1 MPFSLADLTLPTRSR
16 FPVAGLLT
24 ATLLAVAA
32 VAPANSFAQAAPI
45 AAPAE
50 EARAL
55 LAVDVLNEMQSL
67 PELRIP
73 DTLLRRAQ
81 GIAII
86 PDMARGA
93 LLIGGRGGK
102 GVLLVRNTDGQWSNP
117 AFITVGG
124 LSFGWQFGVQTVD
137 VVLVFTTRES
147 IEGVTG
153 GKLTLGAD
161 ASIAVGPLGRQ
172 ASGATD
178 TTFASEVYAYSR
190 AKGLFAGIALD
201 GGVVAMDRKANARFY
216 QKPGVLASE
225 ILAPSAPQP
234 PFSGQRVTIAVSK
247 LTEMARNPPA
257 PRPSLAPPMPP
268 TSSATPATP
277 AATVEAAPAAPLA
290 PASEAAL
297 APASAA
303 ALAPASEA
311 APAASTRSLETAQ
324 PAPLPQQH

>member
-1 MPFSLADLTLPTRSR
+1 MRLSLADLTLPTRHRS
-16 FPVAGLLT
+16 PVAGLL
-24 ATLLAVAA
+24 AAALLSVAA
-32 VAPANSFAQAAPI
+32 LAPASSLAQAAPI

-55 LAVDVLNEMQSL
+55 LAVDVLNEMQAL

-225 ILAPSAPQP
+225 ILAPSSPLP

-247 LTEMARNPPA
+247 LTELARNPPP

-268 TSSATPATP
+268 TSSAAP
-277 AATVEAAPAAPLA
+277 AAPAEAAPA
-290 PASEAAL
+290 
-297 APASAA
+297 
-303 ALAPASEA
+303 APASEA
-311 APAASTRSLETAQ
+311 APAANTRSLETAQ
-324 PAPLPQQH
+324 PAPLPPQR

>member
-1 MPFSLADLTLPTRSR
+1 MPL
-16 FPVAGLLT
+16 
-24 ATLLAVAA
+24 LLARTALRMQHHRPAASLLAASLLAFAA
-32 VAPANSFAQAAPI
+32 VSPAPSIAQATAPI

-67 PELRIP
+67 PEMRIP
-73 DTLLRRAQ
+73 ETLLRRAQ

-102 GVLLVRNTDGQWSNP
+102 GVLLVRNPEGQWSNP
-117 AFITVGG
+117 SFITVGG

-201 GGVVAMDRKANARFY
+201 GGVVAVDRKANARFY

-225 ILAPSAPQP
+225 IFAPTAPQP

-247 LTEMARNPPA
+247 LTELARNPPPPA
-257 PRPSLAPPMPP
+257 PPRPSLAPPMP
-268 TSSATPATP
+268 SVPAPPPVEPP
-277 AATVEAAPAAPLA
+277 AAAPAA
-290 PASEAAL
+290 
-297 APASAA
+297 
-303 ALAPASEA
+303 EA
-311 APAASTRSLETAQ
+311 APAASTRSLESAQ
-324 PAPLPQQH
+324 PAPLPPQR

>member
-1 MPFSLADLTLPTRSR
+1 MPCSFADLTLPTRHRS
-16 FPVAGLLT
+16 PVAGLL
-24 ATLLAVAA
+24 AAALLSVAA
-32 VAPANSFAQAAPI
+32 LVPASSIAQAAPI

-55 LAVDVLNEMQSL
+55 LAVDVLNEMQAL

-73 DTLLRRAQ
+73 DALLRRAQ

-102 GVLLVRNTDGQWSNP
+102 GVLLVRNADGQWSNP

-124 LSFGWQFGVQTVD
+124 ISFGWQFGVQTVD

-225 ILAPSAPQP
+225 ILAPRAPQP

-247 LTEMARNPPA
+247 LTEQARNPPP
-257 PRPSLAPPMPP
+257 PRPSLAPPMPQA
-268 TSSATPATP
+268 TS
-277 AATVEAAPAAPLA
+277 AAPVAAPPAAPTA
-290 PASEAAL
+290 PAN
-297 APASAA
+297 
-303 ALAPASEA
+303 EA

-324 PAPLPQQH
+324 PAPLPPQR

>member
-1 MPFSLADLTLPTRSR
+1 MPLLLAALKLPTRHR
-16 FPVAGLLT
+16 FPVAGLL
-24 ATLLAVAA
+24 AAAVLAVTALT
-32 VAPANSFAQAAPI
+32 PASSAAQAAPI

-225 ILAPSAPQP
+225 ILAPSAPLP
-234 PFSGQRVTIAVSK
+234 PFSGQRVTIAVSN
-247 LTEMARNPPA
+247 LTEQARNPPPPRLRVCA
-257 PRPSLAPPMPP
+257 PNAGAPSCG
-268 TSSATPATP
+268 
-277 AATVEAAPAAPLA
+277 
-290 PASEAAL
+290 
-297 APASAA
+297 
-303 ALAPASEA
+303 
-311 APAASTRSLETAQ
+311 
-324 PAPLPQQH
+324 

>member
-1 MPFSLADLTLPTRSR
+1 MPFPLAALKLATRHH
-16 FPVAGLLT
+16 FPVAGLLAT
-24 ATLLAVAA
+24 AVLAVAA
-32 VAPANSFAQAAPI
+32 LAPASSVAQAAPMAAPI

-86 PDMARGA
+86 PNMARGA

-117 AFITVGG
+117 AFVTVGG
-124 LSFGWQFGVQTVD
+124 VSFGWQFGVQTVD

-247 LTEMARNPPA
+247 LTEQARNPPP
-257 PRPSLAPPMPP
+257 PRPSLAPPIPQG
-268 TSSATPATP
+268 TF
-277 AATVEAAPAAPLA
+277 AAPEAAPVAAPVAAPPASSTA
-290 PASEAAL
+290 PASEAAT
-297 APASAA
+297 
-303 ALAPASEA
+303 
-311 APAASTRSLETAQ
+311 AASTRSLETAQ
-324 PAPLPQQH
+324 PAPLPPQR

>member
-1 MPFSLADLTLPTRSR
+1 MPLSLAALTLPNRTR
-16 FPVAGLLT
+16 FPVAGLLA

-32 VAPANSFAQAAPI
+32 LAPASSVAQAAPI
-45 AAPAE
+45 TAPAE

-55 LAVDVLNEMQSL
+55 LAVDVLNEMQAL

-102 GVLLVRNTDGQWSNP
+102 GVLLVRNKDGQWSNP

-225 ILAPSAPQP
+225 ILAPSAPLP

-247 LTEMARNPPA
+247 LTEQARNPPP

-268 TSSATPATP
+268 TASATP
-277 AATVEAAPAAPLA
+277 VAAP
-290 PASEAAL
+290 PAS
-297 APASAA
+297 PTV
-303 ALAPASEA
+303 PASEA
-311 APAASTRSLETAQ
+311 APAASTHSLETAQ
-324 PAPLPQQH
+324 PAPLPPQR

>member
-1 MPFSLADLTLPTRSR
+1 MPFSFADLTLPTRHRS
-16 FPVAGLLT
+16 PVAGLL
-24 ATLLAVAA
+24 AAALLSVAA
-32 VAPANSFAQAAPI
+32 LIPASSIAQAAPI

-55 LAVDVLNEMQSL
+55 LAVDVLNEMQAL

-73 DTLLRRAQ
+73 DAQLRRAQ

-102 GVLLVRNTDGQWSNP
+102 GVLLVRNADGQWSNP

-124 LSFGWQFGVQTVD
+124 ISFGWQFGVQTVD

-247 LTEMARNPPA
+247 LTEQARNPPP
-257 PRPSLAPPMPP
+257 PRPSLAPPMPQA
-268 TSSATPATP
+268 TS
-277 AATVEAAPAAPLA
+277 AAPVAAPPAAPTA
-290 PASEAAL
+290 PTT
-297 APASAA
+297 PAN
-303 ALAPASEA
+303 EA

-324 PAPLPQQH
+324 PAPLPPQR

>member
-1 MPFSLADLTLPTRSR
+1 MP
-16 FPVAGLLT
+16 LLT
-24 ATLLAVAA
+24 AEPMPQTRHRLPVASLLAASWLAFSALTPVSTA
-32 VAPANSFAQAAPI
+32 AQATAPI

-67 PELRIP
+67 PEMRIP
-73 DTLLRRAQ
+73 ETLLRRAQ

-201 GGVVAMDRKANARFY
+201 GGVVAMDRKANGRFY

-225 ILAPSAPQP
+225 IFAPTAPQP

-247 LTEMARNPPA
+247 LTEMARNPP
-257 PRPSLAPPMPP
+257 PPHPSLAPPMPP
-268 TSSATPATP
+268 VTAVTP
-277 AATVEAAPAAPLA
+277 VQSAPAAPQEPAA
-290 PASEAAL
+290 PAT
-297 APASAA
+297 P
-303 ALAPASEA
+303 PGEA
-311 APAASTRSLETAQ
+311 APAASTRSLESAQ
-324 PAPLPQQH
+324 PVPLPPQG

>member
-1 MPFSLADLTLPTRSR
+1 MPLSLAALTLPNRTR
-16 FPVAGLLT
+16 FPVAGLLA

-32 VAPANSFAQAAPI
+32 LAPASSVAQAAPI
-45 AAPAE
+45 TAPAE

-55 LAVDVLNEMQSL
+55 LAVDVLNEMQAL

-102 GVLLVRNTDGQWSNP
+102 GVLLVRNKDGQWSNP

-201 GGVVAMDRKANARFY
+201 GGVVAIDRKANARFY

-225 ILAPSAPQP
+225 ILAPSAPLP
-234 PFSGQRVTIAVSK
+234 PFSGQRVTIAVS
-247 LTEMARNPPA
+247 
-257 PRPSLAPPMPP
+257 
-268 TSSATPATP
+268 
-277 AATVEAAPAAPLA
+277 
-290 PASEAAL
+290 
-297 APASAA
+297 
-303 ALAPASEA
+303 
-311 APAASTRSLETAQ
+311 
-324 PAPLPQQH
+324 

>member
-1 MPFSLADLTLPTRSR
+1 MPFSFADLTLPARHRS
-16 FPVAGLLT
+16 PVAGLL
-24 ATLLAVAA
+24 AAALLSVAA
-32 VAPANSFAQAAPI
+32 LAPASSIAQAAPI

-55 LAVDVLNEMQSL
+55 LAVDVLNEMQAL

-73 DTLLRRAQ
+73 DALLRRAQ
-81 GIAII
+81 GIAIV

-102 GVLLVRNTDGQWSNP
+102 GVLLVRNADGQWSNP

-124 LSFGWQFGVQTVD
+124 ISFGWQFGVQTVD

-178 TTFASEVYAYSR
+178 TTFTSEVYAYSR

-247 LTEMARNPPA
+247 LTEQARNPPP
-257 PRPSLAPPMPP
+257 PRPSLAPPMPQA
-268 TSSATPATP
+268 TSAAPVATP
-277 AATVEAAPAAPLA
+277 PAAPTT
-290 PASEAAL
+290 STN
-297 APASAA
+297 
-303 ALAPASEA
+303 EA

-324 PAPLPQQH
+324 PAPLPPQH

>member
-1 MPFSLADLTLPTRSR
+1 MPFSFADLTLHARHRS
-16 FPVAGLLT
+16 PVAGLL
-24 ATLLAVAA
+24 AAALLSVAA
-32 VAPANSFAQAAPI
+32 LVPASSIAQAAPI

-55 LAVDVLNEMQSL
+55 LAVDVLNEMQAL

-73 DTLLRRAQ
+73 DALLRRAQ

-102 GVLLVRNTDGQWSNP
+102 GVLLVRNADGQWSNP

-124 LSFGWQFGVQTVD
+124 ISFGWQFGVQTVD

-225 ILAPSAPQP
+225 ILAPRAPQP

-247 LTEMARNPPA
+247 LTEQARNPPP
-257 PRPSLAPPMPP
+257 PRPSLAPPMPQA
-268 TSSATPATP
+268 TS
-277 AATVEAAPAAPLA
+277 AAPVAAPPAAPTA
-290 PASEAAL
+290 PAN
-297 APASAA
+297 
-303 ALAPASEA
+303 EA

-324 PAPLPQQH
+324 PAPLPPQR

>member
-1 MPFSLADLTLPTRSR
+1 MPLSLFERALSTRR
-16 FPVAGLLT
+16 GPARAGLLT
-24 ATLLAVAA
+24 AGLLSLAA
-32 VAPANSFAQAAPI
+32 LVTSVNTAQAQATAQAPI

-55 LAVDVLNEMQSL
+55 LAVDVLNEMQAL
-67 PELRIP
+67 PEMRIP
-73 DTLLRRAQ
+73 ETLLRRAQ

-102 GVLLVRNTDGQWSNP
+102 GVLLVRNPDGQWSNP

-201 GGVVAMDRKANARFY
+201 GGVVAVDRKANGRFY

-225 ILAPSAPQP
+225 IFAPSAPLP

-247 LTEMARNPPA
+247 LTEMARNPP
-257 PRPSLAPPMPP
+257 PPHPSLAPPMPP
-268 TSSATPATP
+268 
-277 AATVEAAPAAPLA
+277 AAAAAPVAAPSVAPTAPVAEAAPAAG
-290 PASEAAL
+290 
-297 APASAA
+297 
-303 ALAPASEA
+303 
-311 APAASTRSLETAQ
+311 TRSLETAQ
-324 PAPLPQQH
+324 PTPLPQH

>member
-1 MPFSLADLTLPTRSR
+1 MPLLLAALKLPTRHR
-16 FPVAGLLT
+16 FPVAGLL
-24 ATLLAVAA
+24 AAA
-32 VAPANSFAQAAPI
+32 VFAVTALAPASSAAQAAPIAAPI

-225 ILAPSAPQP
+225 ILAPSAPLP
-234 PFSGQRVTIAVSK
+234 PFSGQRVTIAVSN
-247 LTEMARNPPA
+247 LTEQARNPPP
-257 PRPSLAPPMPP
+257 PRPSLAPPMPQT
-268 TSSATPATP
+268 TSAAPVAVPVAAPVSAPVAAPPASPAT
-277 AATVEAAPAAPLA
+277 
-290 PASEAAL
+290 
-297 APASAA
+297 
-303 ALAPASEA
+303 PASEA

-324 PAPLPQQH
+324 PAPLPPQR

>member
-1 MPFSLADLTLPTRSR
+1 MPFSFADLTLPTRHRS
-16 FPVAGLLT
+16 PVAGLL
-24 ATLLAVAA
+24 AAALLSVAA
-32 VAPANSFAQAAPI
+32 LIPASSIAQAAPI

-55 LAVDVLNEMQSL
+55 LAVDVLNGMQAL
-67 PELRIP
+67 PELRSP
-73 DTLLRRAQ
+73 DALLRRAQ

-102 GVLLVRNTDGQWSNP
+102 GVLLVRNADGQWSNP

-124 LSFGWQFGVQTVD
+124 ISFGWQFGVQTVD

-247 LTEMARNPPA
+247 LTEQARNPPP
-257 PRPSLAPPMPP
+257 PRPSLAPPMPQA
-268 TSSATPATP
+268 TS
-277 AATVEAAPAAPLA
+277 AAPVAAPPAAPTA
-290 PASEAAL
+290 STTPAN
-297 APASAA
+297 
-303 ALAPASEA
+303 EA

-324 PAPLPQQH
+324 PAPLPPQR

>member
-1 MPFSLADLTLPTRSR
+1 MPFSFADLTLPARHRS
-16 FPVAGLLT
+16 PVAGLLAAALLSIT
-24 ATLLAVAA
+24 AL
-32 VAPANSFAQAAPI
+32 APASSVAQAAPI
-45 AAPAE
+45 TAPAE

-55 LAVDVLNEMQSL
+55 LAVDVLDEMQAL

-73 DTLLRRAQ
+73 DALLRRAQ

-102 GVLLVRNTDGQWSNP
+102 GVLLVRNADGQWSNP

-124 LSFGWQFGVQTVD
+124 ISFGWQFGVQTVD

-247 LTEMARNPPA
+247 LTEQARNPLP
-257 PRPSLAPPMPP
+257 PRPSLAPPMPQA
-268 TSSATPATP
+268 TS
-277 AATVEAAPAAPLA
+277 AAPVAAPPAAPTA
-290 PASEAAL
+290 PAN
-297 APASAA
+297 
-303 ALAPASEA
+303 EA
-311 APAASTRSLETAQ
+311 APAASTRSLETQQ
-324 PAPLPQQH
+324 PAPLPPQR

>member
-1 MPFSLADLTLPTRSR
+1 MPFSFADLTLPARHRS
-16 FPVAGLLT
+16 PVAGLL
-24 ATLLAVAA
+24 AAALLSVAA
-32 VAPANSFAQAAPI
+32 LAPASSIAQAAPI

-55 LAVDVLNEMQSL
+55 LAVDVLNEMQAL

-73 DTLLRRAQ
+73 DALLRRAQ
-81 GIAII
+81 GIAIV

-102 GVLLVRNTDGQWSNP
+102 GVLLVRNADGQWSNP

-124 LSFGWQFGVQTVD
+124 ISFGWQFGVQTVD

-247 LTEMARNPPA
+247 LTEQARNPPP
-257 PRPSLAPPMPP
+257 PRPSLAPPMPQA
-268 TSSATPATP
+268 TSAAPVATP
-277 AATVEAAPAAPLA
+277 PAAPTT
-290 PASEAAL
+290 STN
-297 APASAA
+297 
-303 ALAPASEA
+303 EA

-324 PAPLPQQH
+324 PAPLPPQH

>member
-1 MPFSLADLTLPTRSR
+1 MPFSFADLTLPTRHRS
-16 FPVAGLLT
+16 PVAGLL
-24 ATLLAVAA
+24 AAALLSVAA
-32 VAPANSFAQAAPI
+32 LIPASSIAQAAPI

-55 LAVDVLNEMQSL
+55 LAVDVLNGMQAL

-73 DTLLRRAQ
+73 DALLRRAQ

-102 GVLLVRNTDGQWSNP
+102 GVLLVRNADGQWSNP

-124 LSFGWQFGVQTVD
+124 ISFGWQFGVQTVD

-247 LTEMARNPPA
+247 LTEQARNPPP
-257 PRPSLAPPMPP
+257 PRPSLAPPMPQA
-268 TSSATPATP
+268 TS
-277 AATVEAAPAAPLA
+277 AAPVAAPPAAPTA
-290 PASEAAL
+290 PTT
-297 APASAA
+297 PAN
-303 ALAPASEA
+303 EA

-324 PAPLPQQH
+324 PAPLPPQR

>member
-1 MPFSLADLTLPTRSR
+1 MPLLPTR
-16 FPVAGLLT
+16 T
-24 ATLLAVAA
+24 ALRTQHHRPAASLLAVSLLAFAA
-32 VAPANSFAQAAPI
+32 VVPAPSIAQATAPI

-67 PELRIP
+67 PEMRIP
-73 DTLLRRAQ
+73 ETLLRRAQ

-102 GVLLVRNTDGQWSNP
+102 GVLLVRNPEGQWSNP
-117 AFITVGG
+117 SFITVGG

-201 GGVVAMDRKANARFY
+201 GGVVAVDRKANARFY

-225 ILAPSAPQP
+225 IFAPTAPQP

-247 LTEMARNPPA
+247 LTELARNPPPPA
-257 PRPSLAPPMPP
+257 PPRPSLAPPMP
-268 TSSATPATP
+268 SAPAQTP
-277 AATVEAAPAAPLA
+277 AAPPTEPPATAAASPMEAAPAAN
-290 PASEAAL
+290 
-297 APASAA
+297 
-303 ALAPASEA
+303 
-311 APAASTRSLETAQ
+311 TRSLESAQ
-324 PAPLPQQH
+324 PAPLPPQR

>member
-1 MPFSLADLTLPTRSR
+1 MPLLLAALKLPTRHR
-16 FPVAGLLT
+16 FPVAGLL
-24 ATLLAVAA
+24 AAAVLAVTALT
-32 VAPANSFAQAAPI
+32 PASSAAQAAPI

-67 PELRIP
+67 PEMRIP

-102 GVLLVRNTDGQWSNP
+102 GVLLVRNTGGQWSNP

-234 PFSGQRVTIAVSK
+234 PFSGQRVTIAVSN
-247 LTEMARNPPA
+247 LTEQARNPPP
-257 PRPSLAPPMPP
+257 PRPSLAPPMPQA
-268 TSSATPATP
+268 TSAVPVAAPVAAPVSAPVAAPPASPAT
-277 AATVEAAPAAPLA
+277 
-290 PASEAAL
+290 
-297 APASAA
+297 
-303 ALAPASEA
+303 PASEA
-311 APAASTRSLETAQ
+311 APAASTGSLETAQ
-324 PAPLPQQH
+324 PAPLPPQR

>member
-1 MPFSLADLTLPTRSR
+1 MPFSFADLTLPARHRS
-16 FPVAGLLT
+16 PVAGLL
-24 ATLLAVAA
+24 AAALLSVAA
-32 VAPANSFAQAAPI
+32 LAPASRIAQAAPI

-55 LAVDVLNEMQSL
+55 LAVDVLNGMQAL

-73 DTLLRRAQ
+73 DALLRRAQ

-102 GVLLVRNTDGQWSNP
+102 GVLLVRNADGQWSNP

-124 LSFGWQFGVQTVD
+124 ISFGWQFGVQTVD

-247 LTEMARNPPA
+247 LTEQARNPPP
-257 PRPSLAPPMPP
+257 PRPSLAPPMPQA
-268 TSSATPATP
+268 TS
-277 AATVEAAPAAPLA
+277 AAPVAAPPAAPTA
-290 PASEAAL
+290 STTPAN
-297 APASAA
+297 
-303 ALAPASEA
+303 EA

-324 PAPLPQQH
+324 PAPLPPQR

>member
-1 MPFSLADLTLPTRSR
+1 MPFSFADLTLPARHRS
-16 FPVAGLLT
+16 PVAGLLAAALLSIT
-24 ATLLAVAA
+24 AL
-32 VAPANSFAQAAPI
+32 APASSVAQAAPI
-45 AAPAE
+45 TAPAE

-55 LAVDVLNEMQSL
+55 LAVDVLDEMQAL

-73 DTLLRRAQ
+73 DALLRRAQ

-102 GVLLVRNTDGQWSNP
+102 GVLLVRNADGQWSNP

-124 LSFGWQFGVQTVD
+124 ISFGWQFGVQTVD

-247 LTEMARNPPA
+247 LTEQARNPPP
-257 PRPSLAPPMPP
+257 PRPSLAPPMPQA
-268 TSSATPATP
+268 TS
-277 AATVEAAPAAPLA
+277 AAPVAAPPAAPTA
-290 PASEAAL
+290 PAN
-297 APASAA
+297 
-303 ALAPASEA
+303 EA

-324 PAPLPQQH
+324 PAPLPPQR

>member
-1 MPFSLADLTLPTRSR
+1 MPLSLADLTLPTRHRS
-16 FPVAGLLT
+16 PVAGLL
-24 ATLLAVAA
+24 AAALLSVAA
-32 VAPANSFAQAAPI
+32 LAPASSLAQAAPI

-55 LAVDVLNEMQSL
+55 LAVDVLNEMQAL

-225 ILAPSAPQP
+225 ILAPSSPLP

-247 LTEMARNPPA
+247 LTELARNPPP

-268 TSSATPATP
+268 TSSAAP
-277 AATVEAAPAAPLA
+277 AAPAEAAPA
-290 PASEAAL
+290 
-297 APASAA
+297 
-303 ALAPASEA
+303 APASEA
-311 APAASTRSLETAQ
+311 APAANTRSLETAQ
-324 PAPLPQQH
+324 PAPLPPQR

>member
-1 MPFSLADLTLPTRSR
+1 MPFSFADLTLPARHRS
-16 FPVAGLLT
+16 PVAGLLAAALLSIT
-24 ATLLAVAA
+24 AL
-32 VAPANSFAQAAPI
+32 APASSVAQAAPI
-45 AAPAE
+45 TAPAE

-55 LAVDVLNEMQSL
+55 LAVDVLDEMQAL

-73 DTLLRRAQ
+73 DALLRRAQ

-102 GVLLVRNTDGQWSNP
+102 GVLLVRNADGQWSNP

-124 LSFGWQFGVQTVD
+124 ISFGWQFGVQTVD

-216 QKPGVLASE
+216 QQPGVLASE

-247 LTEMARNPPA
+247 LTEQARNPPP
-257 PRPSLAPPMPP
+257 PRPSLAPPMPQA
-268 TSSATPATP
+268 TS
-277 AATVEAAPAAPLA
+277 AAPVAAPPAAPTA
-290 PASEAAL
+290 PAN
-297 APASAA
+297 
-303 ALAPASEA
+303 EA

-324 PAPLPQQH
+324 PAPLPPQR

>member
-1 MPFSLADLTLPTRSR
+1 MPFSFADLTLPTRHRS
-16 FPVAGLLT
+16 PVAGLL
-24 ATLLAVAA
+24 AAALLSVAA
-32 VAPANSFAQAAPI
+32 LIPASSIAQAAPI

-55 LAVDVLNEMQSL
+55 LAVDVLNGMQAL

-73 DTLLRRAQ
+73 DALLRRAQ

-102 GVLLVRNTDGQWSNP
+102 GVLLVRNADGQWSNP

-124 LSFGWQFGVQTVD
+124 ISFGWQFGVQTVD

-247 LTEMARNPPA
+247 LTEQARNPPP
-257 PRPSLAPPMPP
+257 PRPSLAPPMPQA
-268 TSSATPATP
+268 TS
-277 AATVEAAPAAPLA
+277 AAPVAAPPAAPTA
-290 PASEAAL
+290 STTPAN
-297 APASAA
+297 
-303 ALAPASEA
+303 EA

-324 PAPLPQQH
+324 PAPLPPQR

>member
-1 MPFSLADLTLPTRSR
+1 MP
-16 FPVAGLLT
+16 LLT
-24 ATLLAVAA
+24 AEPMPQTRHRLPVASLLAASWLAFSALTPVSTA
-32 VAPANSFAQAAPI
+32 AQATAPI

-67 PELRIP
+67 PEMRIP
-73 DTLLRRAQ
+73 ETLLRRAQ

-201 GGVVAMDRKANARFY
+201 GGVVAVDRKANGRFY

-225 ILAPSAPQP
+225 IFAPTAPQP

-247 LTEMARNPPA
+247 LTEMARNPP
-257 PRPSLAPPMPP
+257 PPHPSLAPPMPAVAP
-268 TSSATPATP
+268 MPSTPAAPSEPAAPATP
-277 AATVEAAPAAPLA
+277 PGEAAPAAN
-290 PASEAAL
+290 
-297 APASAA
+297 
-303 ALAPASEA
+303 
-311 APAASTRSLETAQ
+311 TRSLESAQ
-324 PAPLPQQH
+324 PVPLPPQS

>member
-1 MPFSLADLTLPTRSR
+1 MPLFNADLTLPNRHRYS
-16 FPVAGLLT
+16 VAGLL
-24 ATLLAVAA
+24 AVASLAVA
-32 VAPANSFAQAAPI
+32 VLAPARSVAQAAPI
-45 AAPAE
+45 TAPAE

-55 LAVDVLNEMQSL
+55 LAVDVLNEMQAL

-73 DTLLRRAQ
+73 DALLRRAQ

-225 ILAPSAPQP
+225 ILAPSSPQP

-247 LTEMARNPPA
+247 LTELARNPPP

-268 TSSATPATP
+268 TSSAASAT
-277 AATVEAAPAAPLA
+277 
-290 PASEAAL
+290 
-297 APASAA
+297 SAA
-303 ALAPASEA
+303 ATEASVPAPVTPASEA
-311 APAASTRSLETAQ
+311 APAANTRSLETAQ
-324 PAPLPQQH
+324 PAPLPPQR